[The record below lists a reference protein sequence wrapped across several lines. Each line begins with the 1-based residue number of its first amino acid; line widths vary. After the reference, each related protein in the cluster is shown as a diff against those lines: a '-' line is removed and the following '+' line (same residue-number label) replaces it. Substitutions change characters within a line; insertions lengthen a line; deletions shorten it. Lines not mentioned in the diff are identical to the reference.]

1 MLARL
6 REVAPLIRRIVFT
19 IVGLAA
25 KLKQV
30 GVDFELVY
38 PGAPN
43 ARYPLV
49 HEYLIAKLKEPKS

>member
-1 MLARL
+1 MF
-6 REVAPLIRRIVFT
+6 RRIVFT

-38 PGAPN
+38 AGAPN
-43 ARYPLV
+43 VRYPLI